1 MAFYDYCER
10 ITPLMNLDSNS
21 LRSAEVYW
29 NAAAETY
36 EQKFSG
42 TTVGRA
48 RRQAVWCDLERV
60 FKSGERI
67 LELNCGTGI
76 DAVFLAGKGVHILAC
91 DIAPRMIELAQDLAA
106 QAELADPPD
115 FRVLPTENLAALAQE
130 DRFDGAF
137 SNFSGLNCVDDLS
150 QVAQDLG
157 RLLKPRARFLICMMG
172 RFVPWEIVWFLAHGK
187 PRRAFLRLREDR
199 TSYAGTP
206 WLTIQR
212 PTVAQITKQMEPA
225 FRLLRW
231 KGIGITVPPSY
242 SEHLASRFPKL
253 INRLAGLDQ
262 RIGALPLI
270 RSMADCV
277 LLEFERTAETS
288 GDVSGR

>member
-1 MAFYDYCER
+1 
-10 ITPLMNLDSNS
+10 MNLDSNS

-36 EQKFSG
+36 EQQFTG

-48 RRQAVWCDLERV
+48 RRYAVWQDLERA
-60 FKSGERI
+60 FRPGQRI

-76 DAVFLAGKGVHILAC
+76 DAVFLAGKGVHVLGC
-91 DIAPRMIELAQDLAA
+91 DIAPRMIELAQELAA
-106 QAELADPPD
+106 QAELTDPPD

-130 DRFDGAF
+130 GPFDGAF

-172 RFVPWEIVWFLAHGK
+172 RFVPWDIVWFLAHGK

-199 TSYAGTP
+199 TSYVGTP
-206 WLTIQR
+206 SLTIQR
-212 PTVAQITKQMEPA
+212 PTIAQITKQMEPA
-225 FRLLRW
+225 FRLLQWR
-231 KGIGITVPPSY
+231 GIGITVPPSY
-242 SEHLASRFPKL
+242 SEHVASRFPKL
-253 INRLAGLDQ
+253 IDRLAWLDQ
-262 RIGALPLI
+262 RIGTLPLI
-270 RSMADCV
+270 RNMADCV
-277 LLEFERTAETS
+277 LLEFERTAETGS
-288 GDVSGR
+288 DVTGI